1 MGNEQSNNNNKYRR
15 DINNQQKSKI
25 QNQDLDN
32 SILSA
37 SVYQRKKQVQQP
49 QLMFQPVDKN
59 DMNMSRRNQLDISQ
73 SRINRNKS
81 SNLRQQVSFDDQEN
95 RSVVRSVSPNRSQ
108 ILVQSMRDIGRR
120 SYRKRNRIHREEK
133 INIVRNA
140 TDFCVDALL
149 QNIEYENNSYIN
161 SLPNLTAMV
170 SSQNLN
176 VSEKSDDNLQIK
188 NIMKNKTKEEQHLR
202 LNMKHDHPF
211 AQEDKN
217 RFSKQHSYFMDE
229 KYDKFSNKQQE
240 QASSLIN
247 SKPYLMQ
254 SQMSVNQSNLITLDP
269 FQQKFTIS
277 EIQAPNRQT
286 FKPLVDTRQ
295 NELQTKINIKD
306 LITTDQQLSAISSR
320 KNGQTPKNNELA
332 SGNTSPFSNLFQKAA
347 QNEKSEEQPQ
357 QKQEYI
363 QIQKVNAEVLEDK
376 TSKSLLL
383 NQSSN
388 FNSQKFESQLKP
400 NYEYNEPAPIIK
412 KTIEINERIIDNTI
426 PNTQNYNSQIYKS
439 EPYNRTPAAPKNQQ
453 PDFDSVIPSQTYQP
467 DYYQSHSNINRVEYN
482 SQQFVQE
489 KPLRAGNNQDY
500 ERDQNS
506 NLKSNQNNF
515 YPTTQKLK
523 IKVKNVE
530 IPQNTDSSKY
540 DTSSESE
547 EDQEQ
552 SKNIKGMRLR
562 EYEKELSEKKNKSK
576 NNLNQTNQSY
586 LNTSHTNINKT
597 ENSFYQIQNRSNT
610 PSYRNTN
617 YNNNQTAN
625 NSYITYQQDLSPQNG
640 QYTPNQQK
648 YYGTNQEQ
656 QQPPSQ
662 FTTYSIENKNYY
674 SNQNNIIQDKN
685 FDENDAVKRSRLQPQ
700 QNYNTPYQNYQ
711 QQNFS
716 QNPNQQPLYQPQN
729 QNIQPQNYSKQ
740 PQNYNNYTQ
749 APRSPHSQIEQ
760 SLKYSNNQTTYS
772 PQFSQNY
779 LPNNSNIQ
787 QFQEQRDYPQ
797 KMIPFHLPDQRE
809 KAAQPQSLTPRNLD
823 NINNYQTSTTPR
835 SQRQPIFSNHS
846 SKQNSI
852 QMSYTQSYP
861 DQTNKQN
868 QPQQPILN
876 KQAQNPQNF
885 EKIIDIKLNE
895 SRTEKRNPTPSNI
908 INQSY
913 TQRENVNAPS
923 TSQILNQSYT
933 NINQSYKNQYNNEP
947 RSITPP
953 PIQRIDNQNEK
964 ITTTTTVY
972 QHGVEPNRSFN
983 NNYNNYEQND
993 YYLQKE
999 NQKFNSQTSAIY
1011 DRIPQ
1016 QNYTTEKQ
1024 SYSNYNQPPSKIQN
1038 TSSSVTN
1045 IKYNQQNIS
1054 YSRQNQPLEDG
1065 TNIFIVDSPPQS
1077 QKEIALKR
1085 SLNNSRASSKNKKR
1099 KKTPG
1104 RKQNHQRSDNS
1115 SEDHSPN
1122 SSIYYEDDQNISDE
1136 DLRDSYR
1143 NRQPQVQRKSQKKN
1157 SSYSHERQSR
1167 KSKQDKEQ
1175 KNNQSRNGQPRQ
1187 PYNQEESED
1196 DQYDQKTKKSKLP
1209 KRDQD
1214 QNNVNYHPYS
1224 QSKTIRADMEQIQQ
1238 IYQSTQEEQQPPYD
1252 NYYDSRTKQPQYN
1265 INQEINYNQNTNQE
1279 NRQTPQQY
1287 NQQSVAQKQPKN
1299 DPYNQMP
1306 YQQKKMI
1313 NKNPQQNNNNQESE
1327 TEEDDLQQQPFQ
1339 PNNFNKSYKGPTSQP
1354 HRNPQ
1359 NNQDYQVQNYPP
1371 QPRQEIQNTQK
1382 FNQQQQNQY
1391 SANQQEQR
1399 QKMSN
1404 PQKNY
1409 QDQKQ
1414 QPKNMNNNN
1423 AFLGQNQSNT
1433 YHNETDSE
1441 TDSGYPHQEIDKHV
1455 YPGNKSNS
1463 QSIIKKDNKNNS
1475 RILPQNI
1482 NDSHFSQN
1490 NNFQQEDYDVVYE
1503 TYPLQKQQSEVT
1515 LNKNYYQQ
1523 NQKQSTRQQMPQQNN
1538 DYSNSFQPNYNNGN
1552 NLQQSYNNYPQNQN
1566 YQNYQPDQNEKNQLS
1581 KVKSESNFLR
1591 NDNSQN
1597 MQNPKQANQNSNL
1610 PKVLL
1615 NSKVKVK
1622 LPQNQNG
1629 MQPQLNQSQGK
1640 PIQQNGGQQYQNPN
1654 QQQYARKPQNHNI
1667 NGNRNAQNNY
1677 SDDEQEED
1685 ENQVLRM
1692 TLDLSNQNH
1701 INNRPSNTLD
1711 LNDNE
1716 YEEPV
1721 KVQLTLEEIMKR
1733 DDSGFFDN
1741 QDDLL
1746 NSDTSSQQANYIN
1759 ALNQNLQYQ
1768 NKYIL

>member
-1 MGNEQSNNNNKYRR
+1 MGNEQSNNKYRR
-15 DINNQQKSKI
+15 DANNFNQQKSKI

-32 SILSA
+32 SILST
-37 SVYQRKKQVQQP
+37 SVYQRKKQAQP
-49 QLMFQPVDKN
+49 HQLMFQPVDKN
-59 DMNMSRRNQLDISQ
+59 EMNISRRNQLDVSQ
-73 SRINRNKS
+73 SRVNRNKS
-81 SNLRQQVSFDDQEN
+81 SNLRNQVSFEDVEN
-95 RSVVRSVSPNRSQ
+95 RSTIRSVSPNRSHL
-108 ILVQSMRDIGRR
+108 LVQSMRDIDRR
-120 SYRKRNRIHREEK
+120 SYRQRNKVQREEK
-133 INIVRNA
+133 IDIVRKT

-149 QNIEYENNSYIN
+149 QNIDYENNSYIN

-176 VSEKSDDNLQIK
+176 VAEKSDENLLIK

-202 LNMKHDHPF
+202 LNMKHDYPF
-211 AQEDKN
+211 SHEDKN
-217 RFSKQHSYFMDE
+217 RFSKQHSFFIDE
-229 KYDKFSNKQQE
+229 KYDKFADKQLE
-240 QASSLIN
+240 QAASLIN

-254 SQMSVNQSNLITLDP
+254 SQLNVNESNLITLDP
-269 FQQKFTIS
+269 FKKDITIS
-277 EIQAPNRQT
+277 EIKAPNRQT

-320 KNGQTPKNNELA
+320 KNGQSPLNNQIA

-347 QNEKSEEQPQ
+347 STEKQEEKPQ
-357 QKQEYI
+357 QQQEYI

-383 NQSSN
+383 NTTSN
-388 FNSQKFESQLKP
+388 YNSQKFESQLKP
-400 NYEYNEPAPIIK
+400 SYEYTEPAPIIK
-412 KTIEINERIIDNTI
+412 KTIEINERIIDNTL
-426 PNTQNYNSQIYKS
+426 PNNPNYNSQIYNYDPS
-439 EPYNRTPAAPKNQQ
+439 NRIPAAPKNQQ
-453 PDFDSVIPSQTYQP
+453 PYFENKQPSQVQQT
-467 DYYQSHSNINRVEYN
+467 DYYQNQSYINRVDYN
-482 SQQFVQE
+482 SSQILQE
-489 KPLRAGNNQDY
+489 KPLRAGSNQDY

-523 IKVKNVE
+523 IKVKKVE
-530 IPQNTDSSKY
+530 IPQNTDSEKY

-552 SKNIKGMRLR
+552 SKNIKGVRLR
-562 EYEKELSEKKNKSK
+562 EYEKELSERKKKSK
-576 NNLNQTNQSY
+576 NNLNSANQSY

-597 ENSFYQIQNRSNT
+597 ENSFYNNQNRSNT

-617 YNNNQTAN
+617 NNNNNQTTN
-625 NSYITYQQDLSPQNG
+625 NSFITYQQDLSPQNG
-640 QYTPNQQK
+640 QYTPYQQK
-648 YYGTNQEQ
+648 YYTTNQEQ

-662 FTTYSIENKNYY
+662 FTTYQIENKNYY

-685 FDENDAVKRSRLQPQ
+685 NNEYDTVKRSRLQPQ
-700 QNYNTPYQNYQ
+700 QNYNTPYQNNQ
-711 QQNFS
+711 QQNYNE
-716 QNPNQQPLYQPQN
+716 NPNQQPFYQPQN
-729 QNIQPQNYSKQ
+729 LNNQPQNYNKQ
-740 PQNYNNYTQ
+740 SQNYNNYTQ
-749 APRSPHSQIEQ
+749 APRSPHSQMEQ
-760 SLKYSNNQTTYS
+760 PLNYSNNQTTYS

-779 LPNNSNIQ
+779 LPNNSNIN

-809 KAAQPQSLTPRNLD
+809 KAVQPQSLTPRNPD

-852 QMSYTQSYP
+852 QMSYTQTYP
-861 DQTNKQN
+861 EYSNQQN
-868 QPQQPILN
+868 QPKQPILN

-895 SRTEKRNPTPSNI
+895 SRTERRNPTPSNI

-913 TQRENVNAPS
+913 TQRENINTPS

-933 NINQSYKNQYNNEP
+933 NINQSYKNQYNNEH

-953 PIQRIDNQNEK
+953 PIQRNENQTEK

-972 QHGVEPNRSFN
+972 QHGLEPNRSFN
-983 NNYNNYEQND
+983 NNYNNYGQKD
-993 YYLQKE
+993 YYYQKE
-999 NQKFNSQTSAIY
+999 NQKVNCQTQPINDIA
-1011 DRIPQ
+1011 PQ
-1016 QNYTTEKQ
+1016 QPYQTEKQ
-1024 SYSNYNQPPSKIQN
+1024 SYSTYNQPPTKVQNIQSSITN
-1038 TSSSVTN
+1038 TKQT
-1045 IKYNQQNIS
+1045 QQNIS
-1054 YSRQNQPLEDG
+1054 YSRQNQPQEGDG

-1104 RKQNHQRSDNS
+1104 RKQNYQRSDNS

-1122 SSIYYEDDQNISDE
+1122 SSIYYEENQNISDD

-1143 NRQPQVQRKSQKKN
+1143 NRQPQVQRKSQKN
-1157 SSYSHERQSR
+1157 TSYSHERQSR
-1167 KSKQDKEQ
+1167 KSNQDKVQ
-1175 KNNQSRNGQPRQ
+1175 KNSQTRNGQPIQ
-1187 PYNQEESED
+1187 PYNQEESEE

-1209 KRDQD
+1209 KRDQE
-1214 QNNVNYHPYS
+1214 QNSNKSHPYS
-1224 QSKTIRADMEQIQQ
+1224 QSKTIRTDMEQIQQ
-1238 IYQSTQEEQQPPYD
+1238 IFQSTQEEQPPYD
-1252 NYYDSRTKQPQYN
+1252 NYYDSKTKQPQNN

-1279 NRQTPQQY
+1279 NRQNPQY
-1287 NQQSVAQKQPKN
+1287 NQSSTAQRQPNK
-1299 DPYNQMP
+1299 DHYNQMT
-1306 YQQKKMI
+1306 YQPKKMI
-1313 NKNPQQNNNNQESE
+1313 NNNHQQNYNQQESE

-1339 PNNFNKSYKGPTSQP
+1339 QNNFYKSPKGPSSQP

-1359 NNQDYQVQNYPP
+1359 NNQEYQPQSYQK
-1371 QPRQEIQNTQK
+1371 QPRQEKQN
-1382 FNQQQQNQY
+1382 NSNNNQQQNQY
-1391 SANQQEQR
+1391 NRE
-1399 QKMSN
+1399 
-1404 PQKNY
+1404 Y
-1409 QDQKQ
+1409 EQKQ
-1414 QPKNMNNNN
+1414 QISNSQPKYQDSKIQPKNINNNGSLRN
-1423 AFLGQNQSNT
+1423 NQNYSNT
-1433 YHNETDSE
+1433 YRNETDSE

-1475 RILPQNI
+1475 RILPHNI
-1482 NDSHFSQN
+1482 NDSHLSQN
-1490 NNFQQEDYDVVYE
+1490 NNFQQEDYNVVYE
-1503 TYPLQKQQSEVT
+1503 THPLQKQQSEVT

-1523 NQKQSTRQQMPQQNN
+1523 NQKQNTRQQNPHQNN
-1538 DYSNSFQPNYNNGN
+1538 DHTNSQQPNYNNGSN
-1552 NLQQSYNNYPQNQN
+1552 IQQNFSNYPQNQQ
-1566 YQNYQPDQNEKNQLS
+1566 YQNYQQDQYEKNQLS

-1591 NDNSQN
+1591 NDNLQN
-1597 MQNPKQANQNSNL
+1597 MSNPKQINQNSNL

-1629 MQPQLNQSQGK
+1629 TIPQLNQSQGK
-1640 PIQQNGGQQYQNPN
+1640 QMQQNGQQYQHQNPN

-1667 NGNRNAQNNY
+1667 NDDRYVQDNY
-1677 SDDEQEED
+1677 NEEQEED
-1685 ENQVLRM
+1685 DNQVLRM

-1701 INNRPSNTLD
+1701 ANNRASNTLD

-1733 DDSGFFDN
+1733 DDSGFFEN

>member
-1 MGNEQSNNNNKYRR
+1 MGNEQSNNNKYRR
-15 DINNQQKSKI
+15 EATIQQKSKI
-25 QNQDLDN
+25 QNQDLDS
-32 SILSA
+32 SILST
-37 SVYQRKKQVQQP
+37 SVYQRKKQAQP
-49 QLMFQPVDKN
+49 NQLRLQPVDKN
-59 DMNMSRRNQLDISQ
+59 DMNVSRRNQFDISQ

-81 SNLRQQVSFDDQEN
+81 SNLRQQVSFEDIEN
-95 RSVVRSVSPNRSQ
+95 RSAVRSVSPNRSQ
-108 ILVQSMRDIGRR
+108 LLVQSMRDVDRR
-120 SYRKRNRIHREEK
+120 SYRQRNKVQKEEK
-133 INIVRNA
+133 IEIVRRA
-140 TDFCVDALL
+140 TDFCVDAILK
-149 QNIEYENNSYIN
+149 NIDYENNSYIN

-176 VSEKSDDNLQIK
+176 TSEKSDENLLIK

-202 LNMKHDHPF
+202 LNMKHDYPF
-211 AQEDKN
+211 SHEDKN
-217 RFSKQHSYFMDE
+217 RFSKQHSYFLDE
-229 KYDKFSNKQQE
+229 KYDRFADKQLE
-240 QASSLIN
+240 QAASLIN

-254 SQMSVNQSNLITLDP
+254 SHLSVNESNLITLDP
-269 FQQKFTIS
+269 FKKDITIS
-277 EIQAPNRQT
+277 EIKAPNRQT
-286 FKPLVDTRQ
+286 FKPLVDNKQ

-320 KNGQTPKNNELA
+320 KNGQTPKNNEFA
-332 SGNTSPFSNLFQKAA
+332 SGYTSPFSNLFQKAA
-347 QNEKSEEQPQ
+347 SNEKQEEQPQ

-363 QIQKVNAEVLEDK
+363 QIQKVNAEVVEDK
-376 TSKSLLL
+376 TTKSLLL

-388 FNSQKFESQLKP
+388 YTSQRFESQLKP

-426 PNTQNYNSQIYKS
+426 PNTPNYSSQINRS
-439 EPYNRTPAAPKNQQ
+439 DPYSRIPAAPKYQQ
-453 PDFDSVIPSQTYQP
+453 PDFENRQPSQVYQP
-467 DYYQSHSNINRVEYN
+467 DYN
-482 SQQFVQE
+482 SQQSFQE
-489 KPLRAGNNQDY
+489 KPLRVGNNQNY

-506 NLKSNQNNF
+506 NLKNNQNNF

-540 DTSSESE
+540 DTGSESE
-547 EDQEQ
+547 EDLEQ

-562 EYEKELSEKKNKSK
+562 EYEKELSEKKKKSK
-576 NNLNQTNQSY
+576 NDLNPTNQSH

-597 ENSFYQIQNRSNT
+597 ENSIYYNQNRSNT
-610 PSYRNTN
+610 PLYRNTN
-617 YNNNQTAN
+617 INNNQTTN
-625 NSYITYQQDLSPQNG
+625 NSFITYQQDLSPQNG
-640 QYTPNQQK
+640 QYTPYQQK
-648 YYGTNQEQ
+648 QYGNNQEQ

-662 FTTYSIENKNYY
+662 FTTYQIENKNYY
-674 SNQNNIIQDKN
+674 SNQNTTIQDKN
-685 FDENDAVKRSRLQPQ
+685 NDEYDTVKRSRLQPQ
-700 QNYNTPYQNYQ
+700 QNFNTPYQNYQ

-716 QNPNQQPLYQPQN
+716 EIPNSQLFYQPQN
-729 QNIQPQNYSKQ
+729 QNNQ

-749 APRSPHSQIEQ
+749 APRSPQSQIEQ
-760 SLKYSNNQTTYS
+760 SLKYSNNQTAYS
-772 PQFSQNY
+772 PQFTSNY

-787 QFQEQRDYPQ
+787 QVQEQREYPQ

-809 KAAQPQSLTPRNLD
+809 KATQPQILTPRNLE

-835 SQRQPIFSNHS
+835 SQRQPIFSNHNS
-846 SKQNSI
+846 NQNSI
-852 QMSYTQSYP
+852 QMTYTQNYP
-861 DQTNKQN
+861 DYSNRQN
-868 QPQQPILN
+868 LPQQPILN

-895 SRTEKRNPTPSNI
+895 SRTEKRNPTPSNM

-913 TQRENVNAPS
+913 TQRENANVPS

-953 PIQRIDNQNEK
+953 PNQRSEIEK
-964 ITTTTTVY
+964 ITTTTTTV
-972 QHGVEPNRSFN
+972 QHGVEPNRNFN
-983 NNYNNYEQND
+983 NNYNNYGQND
-993 YYLQKE
+993 YYYQKE
-999 NQKFNSQTSAIY
+999 NQKVNYQTQSIN
-1011 DRIPQ
+1011 DKTPQ
-1016 QNYTTEKQ
+1016 QTYSTEKQ
-1024 SYSNYNQPPSKIQN
+1024 TYSNYNQPPSKIQN
-1038 TSSSVTN
+1038 TSSSFTN
-1045 IKYNQQNIS
+1045 TKYTQQNIS
-1054 YSRQNQPLEDG
+1054 YSRSNQPQEDG
-1065 TNIFIVDSPPQS
+1065 TNIYIVDSPPQS

-1104 RKQNHQRSDNS
+1104 RKQNYQRSDNS

-1122 SSIYYEDDQNISDE
+1122 SSIYYEDDQNISDN

-1143 NRQPQVQRKSQKKN
+1143 NRQPQEERKSQKN
-1157 SSYSHERQSR
+1157 TSYNNERQSR
-1167 KSKQDKEQ
+1167 KTNSNKEQ
-1175 KNNQSRNGQPRQ
+1175 KNNQTRNGQQRQ
-1187 PYNQEESED
+1187 PYNQEGSEE
-1196 DQYDQKTKKSKLP
+1196 DQYDQLTKKSKLP
-1209 KRDQD
+1209 KRDQE
-1214 QNNVNYHPYS
+1214 QNNTNYHPYS
-1224 QSKTIRADMEQIQQ
+1224 QSKTIRTDMEQIQQ
-1238 IYQSTQEEQQPPYD
+1238 IFQSTQEEQPPYD

-1265 INQEINYNQNTNQE
+1265 INQETNQNQNANQE
-1279 NRQTPQQY
+1279 NRQNPQI
-1287 NQQSVAQKQPKN
+1287 NQQSAAQTQPKN
-1299 DPYNQMP
+1299 DPYNQLP
-1306 YQQKKMI
+1306 YQQRKMI
-1313 NKNPQQNNNNQESE
+1313 NNNHQQNNNQQESE

-1339 PNNFNKSYKGPTSQP
+1339 PNNFYKNSKGPANQP

-1359 NNQDYQVQNYPP
+1359 NNQEYKVQNYPT
-1371 QPRQEIQNTQK
+1371 QPRQEKQNNPK
-1382 FNQQQQNQY
+1382 FNQQQNQY
-1391 SANQQEQR
+1391 NGDQLDQR

-1404 PQKNY
+1404 PQQKY
-1409 QDQKQ
+1409 QDQKM
-1414 QPKNMNNNN
+1414 QPKNMNNNASLRIN
-1423 AFLGQNQSNT
+1423 QNQSNT
-1433 YHNETDSE
+1433 YHNEADSE
-1441 TDSGYPHQEIDKHV
+1441 TDSGYPHQEIDKHI

-1463 QSIIKKDNKNNS
+1463 QSIIKRDNKNNS

-1482 NDSHFSQN
+1482 NDSNLSQN
-1490 NNFQQEDYDVVYE
+1490 NNFQPEDYNVVYE
-1503 TYPLQKQQSEVT
+1503 THPLQKQQSEVT

-1523 NQKQSTRQQMPQQNN
+1523 NQKQSTRQQMPQQYN
-1538 DYSNSFQPNYNNGN
+1538 DYANNQEPNYNNGSN
-1552 NLQQSYNNYPQNQN
+1552 IQQNYNNQPLNQH
-1566 YQNYQPDQNEKNQLS
+1566 YQNYQEDQNEKNQLS

-1591 NDNSQN
+1591 NDNQQN
-1597 MQNPKQANQNSNL
+1597 MQNPKQINQNSNL

-1615 NSKVKVK
+1615 NSKVKIK

-1629 MQPQLNQSQGK
+1629 MQPQINQSQGK
-1640 PIQQNGGQQYQNPN
+1640 QIQQNDQQYQYQNPN

-1667 NGNRNAQNNY
+1667 NDNRNILNNY
-1677 SDDEQEED
+1677 NEEQEED
-1685 ENQVLRM
+1685 DNQVLRM

-1701 INNRPSNTLD
+1701 GNNRASNTLD